1 MEFDEMSN
9 TQKVMN
15 LKGRTFTLVGTA
27 HVSQQS
33 VQEVIDAIRAG
44 KPDCVA
50 VELDEKRFNSIKN
63 PESWRELDIIKV
75 IKRNEGFLLLANLIL
90 ASFQKRMGKNVGI
103 KPGEEM
109 LAAINT
115 AEELQIP
122 VALVDRPVE
131 TTLRRAWAKTSLR
144 KKGRL
149 LAALLASAFSKEE
162 ISSEEIEE
170 LKNRSEMDS
179 LLDELS
185 EALPAIKEVLIDERD
200 RYLASKIWT
209 TEGMS
214 VTAIIGAGHLA
225 GVQAHLE
232 RLAAGN
238 ESADVSDIEVVPPK
252 MPFLKIIT
260 WLIPSLIIL
269 SIALGFYFGGKT
281 YGAKLALRW
290 ILWNGIPAAAGSA
303 LAGAHILTIL
313 AAFFGAP
320 LTSLSPVI
328 GVGFITGLVQ
338 AIICKPKVK
347 DMENLTDDAGS
358 LKGFYKNRI
367 LRVLLVFILSSIGS
381 AAGTFIAGA
390 DIITK
395 LSGLIG
401 R

>member
-33 VQEVIDAIRAG
+33 VQEVIEVIQAG

-115 AEELQIP
+115 AEALQIP

-162 ISSEEIEE
+162 ISSEEWI
-170 LKNRSEMDS
+170 RF
-179 LLDELS
+179 
-185 EALPAIKEVLIDERD
+185 
-200 RYLASKIWT
+200 WT
-209 TEGMS
+209 S
-214 VTAIIGAGHLA
+214 C
-225 GVQAHLE
+225 Q
-232 RLAAGN
+232 R
-238 ESADVSDIEVVPPK
+238 
-252 MPFLKIIT
+252 
-260 WLIPSLIIL
+260 
-269 SIALGFYFGGKT
+269 
-281 YGAKLALRW
+281 R
-290 ILWNGIPAAAGSA
+290 
-303 LAGAHILTIL
+303 
-313 AAFFGAP
+313 
-320 LTSLSPVI
+320 
-328 GVGFITGLVQ
+328 
-338 AIICKPKVK
+338 C
-347 DMENLTDDAGS
+347 
-358 LKGFYKNRI
+358 R
-367 LRVLLVFILSSIGS
+367 R
-381 AAGTFIAGA
+381 
-390 DIITK
+390 
-395 LSGLIG
+395 
-401 R
+401 